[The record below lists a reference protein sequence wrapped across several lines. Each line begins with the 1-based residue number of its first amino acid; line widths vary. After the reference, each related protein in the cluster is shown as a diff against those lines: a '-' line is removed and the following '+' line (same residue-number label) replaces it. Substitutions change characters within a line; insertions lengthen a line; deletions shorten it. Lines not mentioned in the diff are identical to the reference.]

1 MVRVRLGVTRFET
14 EHTHPV
20 KTRFVRY
27 AAGSVVAA
35 ISSEVTFVVMLG
47 VAHAPAAFATVVAF
61 LAGAVPNWVLN
72 RRWVWARRGRAGAY
86 RELLPYVFVVVVAL
100 LITTTVTGA
109 VDAAARGLSHWVAVC
124 LVDGAFLAV
133 TSLMFVTKFVVFDRL
148 VFIGRVVDV

>member
-1 MVRVRLGVTRFET
+1 VRARLGVTRFEA
-14 EHTHPV
+14 EHTHPA

-35 ISSEVTFVVMLG
+35 TSSEVTFVVMLG
-47 VAHAPAAFATVVAF
+47 VAHAPAAVATVVAF

-72 RRWVWARRGRAGAY
+72 RRWVWARRGRANAR
-86 RELLPYVFVVVVAL
+86 RELLPYVFVVVVTL

-148 VFIGRVVDV
+148 VFIRRVTDA